1 MQIHSPKQQTALG
14 RLLTLAALAAAT
26 VAAATACASSGTASA
41 RSSATAAASSST
53 AVGSSSTPSAGGS
66 PTPSASGSVNPG
78 GPASGISPSPGQ
90 QVFHGLGYTSNG
102 DQLTVKF
109 YAGICEKYGL
119 DADQSKPGE
128 VLVRIVVTTPAPSG
142 RPCPM
147 VITEQSVSANL
158 GSPLD
163 QRSVIDAST
172 GKALP
177 QLDAASGVKHYSP
190 GPIKIGG

>member
-14 RLLTLAALAAAT
+14 RLLTTAALAAAT

-41 RSSATAAASSST
+41 RPSSS
-53 AVGSSSTPSAGGS
+53 AVGSTAAPSTGAPSSSSAA
-66 PTPSASGSVNPG
+66 PSASPSINPG
-78 GPASGISPSPGQ
+78 GPASGVSPSPGQ
-90 QVFHGLGYTSNG
+90 QVIHGLGYTSNG
-102 DQLTVKF
+102 DELTVKF

-119 DADQSKPGE
+119 DADQSKAGE

-147 VITEQSVSANL
+147 VITEQSVSTDL

-163 QRSVIDAST
+163 QRTVIDAGT

-177 QLDAASGVKHYSP
+177 QLDAATGVKHYSP

>member
-14 RLLTLAALAAAT
+14 RLVRLAALAAAT
-26 VAAATACASSGTASA
+26 AAAATACASSGTASA
-41 RSSATAAASSST
+41 RPSSSVAGSATPSPGGPVT
-53 AVGSSSTPSAGGS
+53 GSATPSA
-66 PTPSASGSVNPG
+66 TPSGSASVNPG
-78 GPASGISPSPGQ
+78 GPASGVSPSPGQ
-90 QVFHGLGYTSNG
+90 QVIHGLGYTSNG
-102 DQLTVKF
+102 DELTVKF

-119 DADQSKPGE
+119 DADQSTAGE
-128 VLVRIVVTTPAPSG
+128 VKVRIVVTTPAPSG

-147 VITEQSVSANL
+147 VITEQSVSADL

-172 GKALP
+172 EKPLP

>member
-14 RLLTLAALAAAT
+14 RLVTLAAVAAAT
-26 VAAATACASSGTASA
+26 VAGATACASSGTASA
-41 RSSATAAASSST
+41 RPSSS
-53 AVGSSSTPSAGGS
+53 AVGSTSAGGS
-66 PTPSASGSVNPG
+66 AAPSAVPSAGTSPSAGASVNPG
-78 GPASGISPSPGQ
+78 GPAGGVSPSPGQ
-90 QVFHGLGYTSNG
+90 QVINGTGYTSNG
-102 DQLTVKF
+102 DELTVKF

-119 DADQSKPGE
+119 DANQSTPGE

-147 VITEQSVSANL
+147 VITEQSVSTDL

-163 QRSVIDAST
+163 QRSVIDAGT
-172 GKALP
+172 GKPLP
-177 QLDAASGVKHYSP
+177 QLDAASGVKRYSP